1 MSVKL
6 KTEQHLEFLS
16 LKGGCTGSSEFTLV
30 KMPHFWKS
38 HAVAHLI
45 STYTFCFIQGMHS
58 YAERYGEMIEGIQST
73 FREADSFSGP
83 HLDKMQKELEA
94 LVPMDKL
101 QERRQW
107 RDKRLAALTQLIK
120 KFEDEEK

>member
-1 MSVKL
+1 
-6 KTEQHLEFLS
+6 
-16 LKGGCTGSSEFTLV
+16 
-30 KMPHFWKS
+30 
-38 HAVAHLI
+38 
-45 STYTFCFIQGMHS
+45 MHS

-83 HLDKMQKELEA
+83 HLDKMQEELEA